1 MVKRAGLHDVL
12 PLSPLQ
18 EGLLFHVQLTQ
29 GETDVYV
36 VQLVAD
42 LEGAVDPVR
51 LQAAGQALL
60 DRHTNLRACFRVRK
74 SGAPMQVI
82 PASVTLPW
90 READLRGMPAAEAEP
105 EFWKLADDD
114 RHRPFDM
121 RRPPLCRATLV
132 RLGERRYRFVLS
144 FHHILI
150 DGWSVAVLVKEL
162 LEIYETG
169 GSAAWLP
176 NVTPYREYLTWLA
189 RQDRA
194 ASLAAWQAA
203 LAGLDSPT
211 MIAPDAARR
220 TAAIPS
226 SAVTELSESQTEQL
240 AAQARGRGL
249 TLNTVVQGCW
259 AILLGALTGRDDVTF
274 GATTSGRPAEIPGI
288 ETMVGL
294 FINTLPVRVR
304 LSPRQPVAQLL
315 AGLQRQQAELQEHQH
330 LSLVEVTSLAGV
342 GDLFDTLLV
351 FENYPL
357 DESQLGVEVADMR
370 ITKAVAR
377 DATHY
382 PLVLVALPGRQLR
395 LRIEYAADV
404 FTPEEAE
411 ALAAR
416 LARLLEAVAAD
427 PDCPLGRVGVLG
439 AGERRVLLEEWN
451 DTAREGAGGTLP
463 ELFARQAALAPD
475 AVALVSGDESLTYA
489 EVGERAGRLAG
500 VLAGRG
506 AGPERVVA
514 VMMPRSASLVIALHA
529 VHKTGAAYLP
539 VDPAYPA
546 ERVAFMLGDA
556 HPAVVVTTR
565 ECAGQLPP
573 GVPALILDTAQAAAE
588 LAAISADECDQT
600 SKATPAG
607 AAYVIFTSGSTGR
620 PKGVVV
626 PHEGIVNRLQ
636 WMQSEYQLRPDDRV
650 LQKTPAGFDVSVWEF
665 FWPLMTG
672 AALVVA
678 KPEGHQDPAYLA
690 GLINRERVTT
700 VHFVPSMLE
709 EFVRAPEAATCRGLR
724 RVICSGEALPGRLA
738 ERFHDLLDAG
748 LHNLYGPT
756 EASVDVTYWEC
767 LPGAGRDVVPVG
779 RPVANTRVFV
789 LDSWL
794 RLVPAG
800 VAGELYVAGVQLGRG
815 YLGRAGLTAGRFVA
829 CPFGAG
835 ERMYRTGDLVRWSA
849 GGELVFLGRADDQV
863 KVRGHR
869 VELGEVEAVLA
880 GLPGVAQAVAVVRE
894 DRPGDRRLVGY
905 VVPGPGGGA
914 GGAGLRELAGRVLP
928 EYMVPAAVVEVAE
941 LPLTPNGK
949 VDRRALPAPDLAGL
963 AGSRRPRTPQEEV
976 LCEIF
981 ADVLGL
987 PRVGI
992 DDSFFELGGHSLLAT
1007 RLAARVRS
1015 VLGAE
1020 LGIRSVFES
1029 PTVAGLAARLDG
1041 ARPARSPVRPAPRGG
1056 HVPLS
1061 FAQLRLWFLSR
1072 LEGPA
1077 ATYHLPLVVRL
1088 RGGLDVAAL
1097 DAALADL
1104 IGRHESL
1111 RTVFP
1116 DTGGHPRQLVL
1127 GVSAWP
1133 GLAVVPAAGPELD
1146 GLVAAAVREGFDLSR
1161 EVPLRA
1167 RLFALSP
1174 DEHVLA
1180 LVVHHIAADG
1190 WSLAPMVRD
1199 LGAAYRARRRGAAPA
1214 WEPLPVQYADYALW
1228 QRELLGDEEDPGSV
1242 AGVQLGYWRA
1252 ALAGVPAQLE
1262 LPADRARPAVPTY
1275 RGGLAEF
1282 ALGADLHRALS
1293 ALALECGASL
1303 FMVLQAGVAALL
1315 AAMGA
1320 GTDIPLGTPVAGRS
1334 DEALDD
1340 LAGFFVNTLVLRAD
1354 VSGNPSFRELVRRV
1368 RETDLEAYA
1377 HQDVPFERL
1386 VEVLNPDR
1394 SLARQP
1400 LFQVMLGLN
1409 SNVRVEMELDGLRC
1423 EAGTADPGTAKF
1435 DLSFEFAEERGP
1447 DGAPAGL
1454 RAVAEYSADLFEAA
1468 TVTRLTGRLAGLL
1481 EAVAADPD
1489 CPLGRVG
1496 VLGAGER
1503 RVLLEEWN
1511 DTAREGAGGTLPE
1524 LFARQAALA
1533 PDAVALVS
1541 GDESLTYAEVGERAG
1556 RLAGVLAGRGAGP
1569 ERVVAVMMPRSAD
1582 MVVAVL
1588 AVLLAGAAYLPVDP
1602 AYPAER
1608 VAFMLGDAHPAV
1620 VVTTRECAGQ
1630 LPGGV
1635 PRLVLDDPA
1644 EAARVAAA
1652 RPARDAAVRPASP
1665 AYVIYTSGSTGRP
1678 KAVVV
1683 EHGGMASH
1691 LIAKVECLGLSAG
1704 DRVVLNAPVTF
1715 DVSVWQMLAPLVSG
1729 GCVRVVGA
1737 EAAADPAAL
1746 AGVAARDGVSVLEVV
1761 PSLLR
1766 AALDAGEVRP
1776 GRLGLGGL
1784 RWLVVTGEALPGELC
1799 GRWLQASGG
1808 VPMVNAYGPAECS
1821 DDVTHAVISGAGL
1834 PGAGRDVVPVGR
1846 PVANTRV
1853 FVLDS
1858 WLRLVPAGVAGELYV
1873 AGVQLGRG
1881 YLGRAGLTAGRFV
1894 ACPFG
1899 AGERMYRTG
1908 DLVRWS
1914 AGGELVFLGRADDQV
1929 KVRGHRVELGEVEAV
1944 LAGLPGVAQAV
1955 AVVREDRPGD
1965 RRLVGYVVPGPG
1977 GGAGGAGLRELAG
1990 RVLPEYMVPA
2000 AVVEVAELPLTP
2012 NGKVD
2017 RRALPAPDL
2026 AGLAGS
2032 RRPRTP
2038 QEEVLCEIFADV
2050 LGLPRVGIDDSF
2062 FELGGD
2068 SIRSIQVVSRARR
2081 AGLATSPADIFTHRT
2096 VVALAAAAA
2105 ASGPARVA
2113 GAGDGTGEVELTP
2126 VISWLLEAG
2135 AGIEGFNQSVTARV
2149 PAGLDTGRLED
2160 AVQAL
2165 LDRHDALRLVLEA
2178 GPGGEWSLRARPR
2191 GEVRAADVVSRVDA
2205 RGADAGAVLAGQLG
2219 AARARLDPRAGV
2231 TAQVVLAQAGPGE
2244 PDRLLVMLHH
2254 LVVDGVSW
2262 RILLPDLAQAWEAV
2276 TAGREPALEPAGTS
2290 FRHWA
2295 RVLAEQARSPL
2306 REAELPQWAA
2316 MFDQPGPPL
2325 GARALDPAADTAGG
2339 AGRLRL
2345 EMPAGALLGEAPAA
2359 LHAGIHEVL
2368 LTGLALAVADW
2379 RRRHQPG
2386 RGATAVLAEVEG
2398 HGREHIADDI
2408 DLSRTVGWFTSVY
2421 PVLLDPGPVDWDEL
2435 WAGGPAAGAALRRV
2449 KEQVRALPDH
2459 GLGYGLL
2466 RYLSPRGRAE
2476 LGRHAP
2482 PEIRFNYLGR
2492 VTTAGHPQWQPEAD
2506 TSGGGTDPAM
2516 PLAHV
2521 LAVDAIAEDGPAG
2534 PRLTASW
2541 TWAPGIMPAH
2551 HAREIAQTWFRA
2563 LRALTAHAAHPG
2575 AGTHT
2580 PSDLTLTTLAQ
2591 HEIDELEAE
2600 PDVPGDPFAVVLPIR
2615 PSGTQPP
2622 LFCVHGGV
2630 GLSWP
2635 YLGLAGHLPEHP
2647 VFGLQAEGISRPA
2660 ALPASIEDLAARYV
2674 GKIRAIQPDGPYH
2687 LLGWSF
2693 GGLVAHEAAAQLQ
2706 DQGEEVAI
2714 LINLDSYPDEA
2725 KNAVESGYDELLLE
2739 RVLAGSG
2746 LRRSS
2751 PPDTPLT
2758 IQEVAGALQNGRGA
2772 FSGFDEAQ
2780 LSRFLSVVHNHGTM
2794 AKRFAARRYSGRML
2808 LFIATHEPDS
2818 MAALAAKWE
2827 PHVSGAVEFYQ
2838 VPADHEEM
2846 LDPDYLKYI
2855 GPVIRR
2861 ELGYGRD
2868 DRA

>member
-1 MVKRAGLHDVL
+1 MARIGL
-12 PLSPLQ
+12 SAA
-18 EGLLFHVQLTQ
+18 Q
-29 GETDVYV
+29 GEMWYGQQLDLENPAFNAGDFLDIKGPVDAGIMESSMRQAILEGDCFRARFDSGENGP
-36 VQLVAD
+36 VQYIENDREIPFTVLDMTTAEDPCRTARDWMMAD
-42 LEGAVDPVR
+42 LEHPFSLTEYPIFRCALIKVGA
-51 LQAAGQALL
+51 A
-60 DRHTNLRACFRVRK
+60 
-74 SGAPMQVI
+74 
-82 PASVTLPW
+82 
-90 READLRGMPAAEAEP
+90 
-105 EFWKLADDD
+105 
-114 RHRPFDM
+114 
-121 RRPPLCRATLV
+121 
-132 RLGERRYRFVLS
+132 RFFLYICA
-144 FHHILI
+144 HHILC
-150 DGWSVAVLVKEL
+150 DGYGRSIFYRRIAEVYAAMQAGEPFVENRLQGVSLLLDDEVSYRNSVRFERDRKYWTEHFPDLPEL
-162 LEIYETG
+162 TG
-169 GSAAWLP
+169 FS
-176 NVTPYREYLTWLA
+176 EA
-189 RQDRA
+189 R
-194 ASLAAWQAA
+194 
-203 LAGLDSPT
+203 P
-211 MIAPDAARR
+211 
-220 TAAIPS
+220 
-226 SAVTELSESQTEQL
+226 V
-240 AAQARGRGL
+240 QARGFMRRSGL
-249 TLNTVVQGCW
+249 LE
-259 AILLGALTGRDDVTF
+259 GASLQRSVNIIRDERVTW
-274 GATTSGRPAEIPGI
+274 P
-288 ETMVGL
+288 VL
-294 FINTLPVRVR
+294 FIAAAAAYTQSKTGARDVLLTLPVPVR
-304 LSPRQPVAQLL
+304 HGSAGRAVPGMVANFVPLRISLRPAMTRSELFGVTYQEVTGALRHQGYRGEQIRRDVGLRSNDRRAFGPTVNILQQNLALSMGPFEA
-315 AGLQRQQAELQEHQH
+315 
-330 LSLVEVTSLAGV
+330 LVENLSTGPVDNLQFLAM
-342 GDLFDTLLV
+342 
-351 FENYPL
+351 N
-357 DESQLGVEVADMR
+357 
-370 ITKAVAR
+370 
-377 DATHY
+377 
-382 PLVLVALPGRQLR
+382 
-395 LRIEYAADV
+395 
-404 FTPEEAE
+404 TPEGNVQVHVDANPGCYTSDDLDKHFSSFFEF
-411 ALAAR
+411 LGR
-416 LARLLEAVAAD
+416 FLLMD
-427 PDCPLGRVGVLG
+427 RDCPLGRVGVLG

-514 VMMPRSASLVIALHA
+514 VMMPRSADMVVA
-529 VHKTGAAYLP
+529 VLAVLLAGAAYLP

-565 ECAGQLPP
+565 ECAGQLPG
-573 GVPALILDTAQAAAE
+573 GVPRLVLDDPAEAARVAAARPARD
-588 LAAISADECDQT
+588 AAVR
-600 SKATPAG
+600 PASP
-607 AAYVIFTSGSTGR
+607 AYVIYTSGSTGR
-620 PKGVVV
+620 PKAVVV
-626 PHEGIVNRLQ
+626 EHGGMASHLIAKVECLGL
-636 WMQSEYQLRPDDRV
+636 SAGDRV
-650 LQKTPAGFDVSVWEF
+650 VLNAPVTFDVSVWQMLA
-665 FWPLMTG
+665 PLVSG
-672 AALVVA
+672 GCVRVVGAEAAADPAALAGVA
-678 KPEGHQDPAYLA
+678 ARDGVSVLE
-690 GLINRERVTT
+690 V
-700 VHFVPSMLE
+700 VPSLLRAALDAGE
-709 EFVRAPEAATCRGLR
+709 VRPGRLGLGGLR
-724 RVICSGEALPGRLA
+724 WLVVTGEALPGELCGRWLQA
-738 ERFHDLLDAG
+738 SGGVPMVNA
-748 LHNLYGPT
+748 YGPA
-756 EASVDVTYWEC
+756 ECSDDVTHAVISGAG

-1683 EHGGMASH
+1683 EH
-1691 LIAKVECLGLSAG
+1691 
-1704 DRVVLNAPVTF
+1704 
-1715 DVSVWQMLAPLVSG
+1715 
-1729 GCVRVVGA
+1729 
-1737 EAAADPAAL
+1737 
-1746 AGVAARDGVSVLEVV
+1746 AGVANLIAAFRERLGQGPGWRMLQFASPGFDAAAWEIWFTLASGETLVMPPPARLLSGEFLAQYLVRHAITLTCLPPVVFMTLPADCVL
-1761 PSLLR
+1761 P
-1766 AALDAGEVRP
+1766 AGITIIAAGEECPPELVR
-1776 GRLGLGGL
+1776 
-1784 RWLVVTGEALPGELC
+1784 RWADRCRV
-1799 GRWLQASGG
+1799 
-1808 VPMVNAYGPAECS
+1808 VNAYGLTELTVCATIAAELS
-1821 DDVTHAVISGAGL
+1821 SGTVV
-1834 PGAGRDVVPVGR
+1834 DVVPVGR

-2276 TAGREPALEPAGTS
+2276 TAGREPAWS
-2290 FRHWA
+2290 R
-2295 RVLAEQARSPL
+2295 
-2306 REAELPQWAA
+2306 
-2316 MFDQPGPPL
+2316 PGPRSGTGP
-2325 GARALDPAADTAGG
+2325 GSWPSRRGPRCGRPSCRSGPRCSTSPAR
-2339 AGRLRL
+2339 RS
-2345 EMPAGALLGEAPAA
+2345 APAPWTRPRTPRA
-2359 LHAGIHEVL
+2359 EPGGSA
-2368 LTGLALAVADW
+2368 W
-2379 RRRHQPG
+2379 RCRPG
-2386 RGATAVLAEVEG
+2386 RC
-2398 HGREHIADDI
+2398 
-2408 DLSRTVGWFTSVY
+2408 S
-2421 PVLLDPGPVDWDEL
+2421 
-2435 WAGGPAAGAALRRV
+2435 
-2449 KEQVRALPDH
+2449 
-2459 GLGYGLL
+2459 
-2466 RYLSPRGRAE
+2466 
-2476 LGRHAP
+2476 
-2482 PEIRFNYLGR
+2482 
-2492 VTTAGHPQWQPEAD
+2492 
-2506 TSGGGTDPAM
+2506 
-2516 PLAHV
+2516 
-2521 LAVDAIAEDGPAG
+2521 
-2534 PRLTASW
+2534 
-2541 TWAPGIMPAH
+2541 
-2551 HAREIAQTWFRA
+2551 
-2563 LRALTAHAAHPG
+2563 
-2575 AGTHT
+2575 
-2580 PSDLTLTTLAQ
+2580 
-2591 HEIDELEAE
+2591 
-2600 PDVPGDPFAVVLPIR
+2600 
-2615 PSGTQPP
+2615 
-2622 LFCVHGGV
+2622 
-2630 GLSWP
+2630 
-2635 YLGLAGHLPEHP
+2635 
-2647 VFGLQAEGISRPA
+2647 
-2660 ALPASIEDLAARYV
+2660 
-2674 GKIRAIQPDGPYH
+2674 
-2687 LLGWSF
+2687 
-2693 GGLVAHEAAAQLQ
+2693 
-2706 DQGEEVAI
+2706 
-2714 LINLDSYPDEA
+2714 
-2725 KNAVESGYDELLLE
+2725 
-2739 RVLAGSG
+2739 
-2746 LRRSS
+2746 
-2751 PPDTPLT
+2751 
-2758 IQEVAGALQNGRGA
+2758 
-2772 FSGFDEAQ
+2772 
-2780 LSRFLSVVHNHGTM
+2780 
-2794 AKRFAARRYSGRML
+2794 ARRPPRCTPGSTRCC
-2808 LFIATHEPDS
+2808 
-2818 MAALAAKWE
+2818 
-2827 PHVSGAVEFYQ
+2827 
-2838 VPADHEEM
+2838 
-2846 LDPDYLKYI
+2846 
-2855 GPVIRR
+2855 
-2861 ELGYGRD
+2861 
-2868 DRA
+2868 